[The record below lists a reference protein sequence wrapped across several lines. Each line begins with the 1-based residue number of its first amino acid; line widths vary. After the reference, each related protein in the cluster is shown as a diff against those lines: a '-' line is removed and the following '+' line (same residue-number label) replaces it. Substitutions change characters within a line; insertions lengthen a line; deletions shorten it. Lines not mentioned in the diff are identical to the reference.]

1 MGGVCGIGSI
11 KGCLSPIESL
21 SGTLS
26 IPVGGILDCDIYD
39 GEYTVTPSDT
49 VQILPTA
56 NKLLKQDIV
65 IKASSG
71 IPEGSEMATDEDID
85 NLIDDIFG
93 PDIEPS
99 PDEPVYDSNDI
110 ATDEECVMPSTVKIT
125 TLEQLKVALQAAK
138 TYIDN
143 EIGGL
148 GGLAGKSEVAYED
161 LAAALKTLID
171 GKAEQTT
178 VDTMIGDD
186 TGKSIRA
193 ISAEEVAKI
202 VAGADENYNTLK
214 EIADWI
220 MSDTTGAAKMAN
232 DITRLDTI
240 LDGIGDTT
248 AGEQATVVAYVQAM
262 IDALGIGDYVKTT
275 VMTTELAKK
284 VDKVEGSRLMTTA
297 EGTKLAGIA
306 EGAQVNVIEKIKVN
320 GVEQT
325 VTEKAVDV
333 SVPTG
338 ALASLDEVT
347 EENLDSALK
356 AKVNAAAEGN
366 HSHANKTVLDGITSE
381 KVAAWD
387 AAEQNAKNYVNGLV
401 ASNDEVTAICTEVFG
416 TASA

>member
-1 MGGVCGIGSI
+1 
-11 KGCLSPIESL
+11 
-21 SGTLS
+21 
-26 IPVGGILDCDIYD
+26 
-39 GEYTVTPSDT
+39 
-49 VQILPTA
+49 
-56 NKLLKQDIV
+56 
-65 IKASSG
+65 
-71 IPEGSEMATDEDID
+71 
-85 NLIDDIFG
+85 
-93 PDIEPS
+93 
-99 PDEPVYDSNDI
+99 
-110 ATDEECVMPSTVKIT
+110 MPSTVKIT

-148 GGLAGKSEVAYED
+148 GGPAGKSEVAYED

-178 VDTMIGDD
+178 VNTMIGND

-248 AGEQATVVAYVQAM
+248 DDEQATVVAYVQAM

-275 VMTTELAKK
+275 AMTTELAKK

-338 ALASLDEVT
+338 ALASLDKVT
-347 EENLDSALK
+347 DENLDSALK

-366 HSHANKTVLDGITSE
+366 HSHANKAFLDTLSGATDAEIT
-381 KVAAWD
+381 AM
-387 AAEQNAKNYVNGLV
+387 
-401 ASNDEVTAICTEVFG
+401 CTEVFG
-416 TASA
+416 A

>member
-1 MGGVCGIGSI
+1 
-11 KGCLSPIESL
+11 
-21 SGTLS
+21 
-26 IPVGGILDCDIYD
+26 
-39 GEYTVTPSDT
+39 
-49 VQILPTA
+49 
-56 NKLLKQDIV
+56 
-65 IKASSG
+65 
-71 IPEGSEMATDEDID
+71 
-85 NLIDDIFG
+85 
-93 PDIEPS
+93 
-99 PDEPVYDSNDI
+99 
-110 ATDEECVMPSTVKIT
+110 MPSTVKIT

-178 VDTMIGDD
+178 VNTMIGND

-248 AGEQATVVAYVQAM
+248 DDEQATVVAYVQAM

-275 VMTTELAKK
+275 AMTTE
-284 VDKVEGSRLMTTA
+284 RLR
-297 EGTKLAGIA
+297 
-306 EGAQVNVIEKIKVN
+306 VP
-320 GVEQT
+320 
-325 VTEKAVDV
+325 V
-333 SVPTG
+333 S
-338 ALASLDEVT
+338 
-347 EENLDSALK
+347 
-356 AKVNAAAEGN
+356 
-366 HSHANKTVLDGITSE
+366 
-381 KVAAWD
+381 
-387 AAEQNAKNYVNGLV
+387 
-401 ASNDEVTAICTEVFG
+401 
-416 TASA
+416 